1 MQFQQISQN
10 HRMRAW
16 LKVEEISGGHVIQ
29 PLLKQGCSEHD
40 SQTSKE
46 GDTTAF
52 LGNFMCNPLHSE
64 DVSPDFYIEFLVFQ
78 FVTRTGSNLT
88 DSPQRKGTPVP

>member
-46 GDTTAF
+46 GDTIAF
-52 LGNFMCNPLHSE
+52 LGNFMCNPLHSK
-64 DVSPDFYIEFLVFQ
+64 DVSPDFYIEFLVFR